1 MRKTQEEAEKFIIDC
16 TLSLI
21 TGLSK
26 PGEAHVE
33 ERFVCITAEDDPIL
47 LMDDP
52 HDVLGR
58 DFINGVSKVS
68 LSIEE
73 NEKQVLLRDSLID
86 GSLNNDLRRSLA
98 SQANGV
104 KKVLVVRVESA
115 RDSNIKPIQSEEQ
128 LFDDIFLHRLSHK
141 S

>member
-1 MRKTQEEAEKFIIDC
+1 MRKTQEEAGKTTIDC

-26 PGEAHVE
+26 PGEAHVQE
-33 ERFVCITAEDDPIL
+33 TFVCITSDDDPIF

-52 HDVLGR
+52 RDVIGNT
-58 DFINGVSKVS
+58 FINGFSKVS

-73 NEKQVLLRDSLID
+73 NTKQVLLRDSFID
-86 GSLNNDLRRSLA
+86 GSLNNDHRRSLA

-104 KKVLVVRVESA
+104 KKVLVVRVVSSTN
-115 RDSNIKPIQSEEQ
+115 SNIKPIQSEE
-128 LFDDIFLHRLSHK
+128 
-141 S
+141 